1 LALKVKL
8 EDEVN
13 VLMKLILRK
22 VRIQ

>member
-1 LALKVKL
+1 VKP

-22 VRIQ
+22 VIIQWKK

>member
-1 LALKVKL
+1 VKL

-22 VRIQ
+22 VIIQWKK